1 MEHGLSPVSSIPLGL
16 VNPSARSPDGPS
28 RGGIRGLEF
37 RCTLPPRYRSLSW
50 VCYAQGLARMGGCT
64 EISRWSL
71 RAGSVTS
78 RAPRLMTICH
88 IVSIG
93 CPGQC
98 GCGRA
103 HKACKLMK
111 ERQFSRTESYVY
123 LWSGVLC
130 PRAAVVMNS
139 HHDNTKR
146 EATWDRY
153 DRSAS

>member
-1 MEHGLSPVSSIPLGL
+1 MSLGAWNFTSFINPLGL
-16 VNPSARSPDGPS
+16 GNTSARSPDGPS

-37 RCTLPPRYRSLSW
+37 RVYSSTMLPLPILGVLRTRPGSDGWLHGDFSM
-50 VCYAQGLARMGGCT
+50 VLT
-64 EISRWSL
+64 SRE
-71 RAGSVTS
+71 SVTS

-93 CPGQC
+93 CPSQC
-98 GCGRA
+98 GYGRA

-111 ERQFSRTESYVY
+111 YRQYSRTKSYVY
-123 LWSGVLC
+123 LGCGVLY

-146 EATWDRY
+146 EATWD
-153 DRSAS
+153 